1 MPASRRSRST
11 KWCWWADR
19 RAFPRCAQLV
29 DDLFQ
34 LSARGKKPHIELNP
48 DEVVAL
54 GAAVQAHIL
63 AGGFEGH

>member
-1 MPASRRSRST
+1 M
-11 KWCWWADR
+11 KWCWSADR

-29 DDLFQ
+29 DDLFH

-54 GAAVQAHIL
+54 GAAVQADIL
-63 AGGFEGH
+63 PARRRPPKRCCCWT